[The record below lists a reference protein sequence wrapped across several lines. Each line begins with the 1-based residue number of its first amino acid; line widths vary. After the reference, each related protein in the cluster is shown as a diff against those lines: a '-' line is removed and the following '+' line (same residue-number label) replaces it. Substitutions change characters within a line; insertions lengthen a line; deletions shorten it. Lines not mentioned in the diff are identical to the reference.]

1 MKVIINKIE
10 LDKMISNSASYA
22 EKKDLSSIIS
32 HILFC
37 AKDGI
42 LQVKATDY
50 ELGLNY
56 KNKNVKIEQEGFAT
70 ANAKKIGDIVKSMKD
85 GDITLETKENFII
98 IKQKS
103 SKYKLP
109 MFNYEDFPAFPTN
122 ENMSKFDINS
132 LIFIRALKK
141 IFPCIDTNN
150 VNYAMNGALI
160 DVRDDYINLVA
171 TDAKRLAL
179 YKLNV
184 KINDK
189 KGQIILPKK
198 SIAEM
203 QKLFSDD
210 VEIYYNDEILIIT
223 NSEFEFFTKLINRKF
238 PDYEKIVPNSFEKI
252 VEIPRDKMVEGI
264 KSISMLCE
272 MSKITIDATKIKFE
286 SISEIQDE
294 ANNEIDVDLNLENEI
309 SFVVKSRNLMD
320 FLTNVDEDK
329 FTLKFK
335 NPDVMFVVE
344 SNNFMTILVPKRA

>member
-1 MKVIINKIE
+1 
-10 LDKMISNSASYA
+10 
-22 EKKDLSSIIS
+22 
-32 HILFC
+32 
-37 AKDGI
+37 
-42 LQVKATDY
+42 
-50 ELGLNY
+50 
-56 KNKNVKIEQEGFAT
+56 
-70 ANAKKIGDIVKSMKD
+70 
-85 GDITLETKENFII
+85 
-98 IKQKS
+98 
-103 SKYKLP
+103 
-109 MFNYEDFPAFPTN
+109 
-122 ENMSKFDINS
+122 
-132 LIFIRALKK
+132 
-141 IFPCIDTNN
+141 
-150 VNYAMNGALI
+150 
-160 DVRDDYINLVA
+160 
-171 TDAKRLAL
+171 
-179 YKLNV
+179 
-184 KINDK
+184 
-189 KGQIILPKK
+189 
-198 SIAEM
+198 M

-238 PDYEKIVPNSFEKI
+238 PDYEKIVPSSFEKI

-272 MSKITIDATKIKFE
+272 MSKITIDAQKIKFE

>member
-1 MKVIINKIE
+1 
-10 LDKMISNSASYA
+10 
-22 EKKDLSSIIS
+22 
-32 HILFC
+32 
-37 AKDGI
+37 
-42 LQVKATDY
+42 
-50 ELGLNY
+50 
-56 KNKNVKIEQEGFAT
+56 
-70 ANAKKIGDIVKSMKD
+70 
-85 GDITLETKENFII
+85 
-98 IKQKS
+98 
-103 SKYKLP
+103 
-109 MFNYEDFPAFPTN
+109 
-122 ENMSKFDINS
+122 
-132 LIFIRALKK
+132 
-141 IFPCIDTNN
+141 
-150 VNYAMNGALI
+150 
-160 DVRDDYINLVA
+160 
-171 TDAKRLAL
+171 
-179 YKLNV
+179 
-184 KINDK
+184 
-189 KGQIILPKK
+189 
-198 SIAEM
+198 M

-210 VEIYYNDEILIIT
+210 VEIYHNDEILIIT

-238 PDYEKIVPNSFEKI
+238 PDYEKIVPSSFEKI

>member
-1 MKVIINKIE
+1 
-10 LDKMISNSASYA
+10 
-22 EKKDLSSIIS
+22 
-32 HILFC
+32 
-37 AKDGI
+37 
-42 LQVKATDY
+42 
-50 ELGLNY
+50 
-56 KNKNVKIEQEGFAT
+56 
-70 ANAKKIGDIVKSMKD
+70 
-85 GDITLETKENFII
+85 
-98 IKQKS
+98 
-103 SKYKLP
+103 
-109 MFNYEDFPAFPTN
+109 
-122 ENMSKFDINS
+122 
-132 LIFIRALKK
+132 
-141 IFPCIDTNN
+141 
-150 VNYAMNGALI
+150 MNGALI

-238 PDYEKIVPNSFEKI
+238 PDYEKIIPNSFEQI
-252 VEIPRDKMVEGI
+252 IEIPRDKMVEGI

-272 MSKITIDATKIKFE
+272 MSKITIDAQKIKFE

-320 FLTNVDEDK
+320 FLTNVDEEK
-329 FTLKFK
+329 FTFKFK

>member
-1 MKVIINKIE
+1 
-10 LDKMISNSASYA
+10 
-22 EKKDLSSIIS
+22 
-32 HILFC
+32 
-37 AKDGI
+37 
-42 LQVKATDY
+42 
-50 ELGLNY
+50 
-56 KNKNVKIEQEGFAT
+56 
-70 ANAKKIGDIVKSMKD
+70 
-85 GDITLETKENFII
+85 
-98 IKQKS
+98 
-103 SKYKLP
+103 
-109 MFNYEDFPAFPTN
+109 
-122 ENMSKFDINS
+122 
-132 LIFIRALKK
+132 
-141 IFPCIDTNN
+141 
-150 VNYAMNGALI
+150 
-160 DVRDDYINLVA
+160 
-171 TDAKRLAL
+171 
-179 YKLNV
+179 
-184 KINDK
+184 
-189 KGQIILPKK
+189 
-198 SIAEM
+198 M

-238 PDYEKIVPNSFEKI
+238 PDYEKIVPSSFEKI